1 MEVFGDLLRRLARW
15 RARRSTGE
23 AAVAAVLR
31 LIGVAFFA
39 RVTMAMVVGGR
50 RGVLTFRRRR
60 RLIVL
65 RRNERSDSLLS
76 PWLVLWLRRN
86 TSIVGARVALWLV
99 AVGCGLN
106 VFEFDWVQT

>member
-1 MEVFGDLLRRLARW
+1 LD
-15 RARRSTGE
+15 GE
-23 AAVAAVLR
+23 AAIAVVPR
-31 LIGVAFFA
+31 LIGAAFFA

-76 PWLVLWLRRN
+76 PRLVLWLRHDAP
-86 TSIVGARVALWLV
+86 IVGARGRPTAG
-99 AVGCGLN
+99 GCWMW
-106 VFEFDWVQT
+106 FECI

>member
-1 MEVFGDLLRRLARW
+1 LEVFGDLLRRLARW
-15 RARRSTGE
+15 RARRSAGE

-31 LIGVAFFA
+31 LIGAAFFA
-39 RVTMAMVVGGR
+39 RVTMASMVVGGR

-76 PWLVLWLRRN
+76 PRSVLWLRCD
-86 TSIVGARVALWLV
+86 TSIVGARGRLA
-99 AVGCGLN
+99 AGGCWMW
-106 VFEFDWVQT
+106 FECI